1 MMRAEVRGVDEKFF
15 ELKKTKKVN
24 INDLRLKTRF
34 LTYHIVY

>member
-1 MMRAEVRGVDEKFF
+1 MRAEGRGADENFF
-15 ELKKTKKVN
+15 DLKKTKKVN